1 LVVTLAS
8 VLVQE
13 GVALDQGK
21 NLAQPALDVGVTDVK
36 QPLQRGR

>member
-13 GVALDQGK
+13 GVALDKGK
-21 NLAQPALDVGVTDVK
+21 NLAQTALDVGVTGVK
-36 QPLQRGR
+36 KPLQRGR